1 MALFPRVL
9 DSQNTQLPVVES
21 NAPQHEPVAL
31 QRLDGV
37 NAHTA
42 HHFLNLV
49 LPRGDKV
56 HKALIADVRVEAL
69 HKVGALG
76 CDAPVALAG
85 LAASAQMAAERQK
98 CRRADVARI
107 CTERDGLDNIG
118 AGANGAADDERNLV
132 ADALIAQALIDE
144 AGMPLAAPSAN
155 ISGHP
160 SPTTGQHVIDDLNGK
175 VDMILVGPDCKTG
188 IESTIVDLCG
198 EYPVVVRPGTVTR
211 DQLQEVIPKK
221 VLEVPREDSL

>member
-1 MALFPRVL
+1 MLDAENLKLFFV
-9 DSQNTQLPVVES
+9 QTY
-21 NAPQHEPVAL
+21 AAQHKAVAA

-37 NAHTA
+37 DAHAA

-69 HKVGALG
+69 HKVGTLG

-107 CTERDGLDNIG
+107 CTEPVEESITPLT
-118 AGANGAADDERNLV
+118 V
-132 ADALIAQALIDE
+132 LIV
-144 AGMPLAAPSAN
+144 PLW
-155 ISGHP
+155 
-160 SPTTGQHVIDDLNGK
+160 L
-175 VDMILVGPDCKTG
+175 
-188 IESTIVDLCG
+188 
-198 EYPVVVRPGTVTR
+198 
-211 DQLQEVIPKK
+211 
-221 VLEVPREDSL
+221 